1 MFQDNQTA
9 AGNQTANQ
17 PFTSNNLD
25 KKINFEK
32 TIGYVLLLAG
42 LAMIFMAVFLIFNV
56 LTGKSKAPSVV
67 SYSLPPIDLAGLN
80 SQLQIPEGLQLPEGF
95 QLVEATPSSSAGKF
109 QIPNELIN
117 DSINTGFY
125 FLLMTFIV
133 SAGSKVAGIGVKLIK
148 EIKVKV

>member
-1 MFQDNQTA
+1 MFGDNQTA

-17 PFTSNNLD
+17 PFSSNNLE

-32 TIGYVLLLAG
+32 IIGYILLFAG
-42 LAMIFMAVFLIFNV
+42 LAMIFMAIFLIYNV
-56 LTGKSKAPSVV
+56 LTGKSKAPNVV

-80 SQLQIPEGLQLPEGF
+80 NQLQIPEGLQLPEGF
-95 QLVEATPSSSAGKF
+95 QLPEATPSSAGKF
-109 QIPNELIN
+109 QIPNELVN
-117 DSINTGFY
+117 DSINTGLY
-125 FLLMTFIV
+125 FLLMSFIL

>member
-1 MFQDNQTA
+1 MFQVNQTA
-9 AGNQTANQ
+9 ANNQTVNQ
-17 PFTSNNLD
+17 PFSSNNLD

-42 LAMIFMAVFLIFNV
+42 LSMIFMAVFLIFNV

-67 SYSLPPIDLAGLN
+67 SYSLPPIELGGLN

-95 QLVEATPSSSAGKF
+95 QLAEATPSSAGKF

>member
-1 MFQDNQTA
+1 MFGDNQTA

-17 PFTSNNLD
+17 PFSSSNLD

-32 TIGYVLLLAG
+32 LIGYILLLAG
-42 LAMIFMAVFLIFNV
+42 LVMIFMAVFLIFNV

-67 SYSLPPIDLAGLN
+67 SYSLPPIELGGLN
-80 SQLQIPEGLQLPEGF
+80 NQLQIPEGLQLPEGF
-95 QLVEATPSSSAGKF
+95 QLPEATPTSAGKF

-125 FLLMTFIV
+125 FLLMSFIV

>member
-9 AGNQTANQ
+9 ANNQTANQ
-17 PFTSNNLD
+17 PFSSNNLE

-32 TIGYVLLLAG
+32 IIGYILLFAG
-42 LAMIFMAVFLIFNV
+42 LAMVFMAVFLIFNV
-56 LTGKSKAPSVV
+56 LTGKTKAPSVV
-67 SYSLPPIDLAGLN
+67 SYSLPPIELGGLN

-95 QLVEATPSSSAGKF
+95 QLTEATPSSSSKF

-125 FLLMTFIV
+125 FLLMSFIV

>member
-1 MFQDNQTA
+1 MFLDNQTA

-17 PFTSNNLD
+17 PFSSNNLN

-42 LAMIFMAVFLIFNV
+42 LTMIFMAVFLIFNV
-56 LTGKSKAPSVV
+56 LTGKTKPPSVV
-67 SYSLPPIDLAGLN
+67 SYSLPPIELGGLN

-95 QLVEATPSSSAGKF
+95 QLPEATPTSAGKF

-125 FLLMTFIV
+125 FLLMSFIV
-133 SAGSKVAGIGVKLIK
+133 SAGYKVAGIGVKLIK